1 MTGEQIQLAYQE
13 GIHCPDTGPG
23 IRLIPCPRPSGPS
36 YLFSQAGD
44 RLFSVKWGSVD
55 PQREAIPA
63 GTTVFI
69 EALITQDIAC
79 VLTQMQIP

>member
-23 IRLIPCPRPSGPS
+23 IRLNPRPRPSGPP

-63 GTTVFI
+63 GMTVLI
-69 EALITQDIAC
+69 EAGNVDGDDK
-79 VLTQMQIP
+79 